1 MIDLYYK
8 EVTMYPHNTNLNKDI
23 VKREYY
29 QDFIILIT
37 VDNQCYKITIYS
49 STFDKKK
56 LVNTPSHN
64 QSTDTPSSDLN
75 HDVPQSTLS
84 GTAFSTPS
92 TKQAKLPFA
101 LQYEYPSAFRPHPIL
116 PHNKH
121 LSNEHYDS
129 GSVLQPFLKH
139 VPGGSPRRE

>member
-1 MIDLYYK
+1 MILFLI
-8 EVTMYPHNTNLNKDI
+8 MHNKRIRDSTCTVSCSLIMVFDI
-23 VKREYY
+23 
-29 QDFIILIT
+29 II
-37 VDNQCYKITIYS
+37 
-49 STFDKKK
+49 
-56 LVNTPSHN
+56 LVNTPSHT
-64 QSTDTPSSDLN
+64 QSTGTPSSDLN

-92 TKQAKLPFA
+92 TKQAKLLFA
-101 LQYEYPSAFRPHPIL
+101 PQYEYPSAFRPHPIL